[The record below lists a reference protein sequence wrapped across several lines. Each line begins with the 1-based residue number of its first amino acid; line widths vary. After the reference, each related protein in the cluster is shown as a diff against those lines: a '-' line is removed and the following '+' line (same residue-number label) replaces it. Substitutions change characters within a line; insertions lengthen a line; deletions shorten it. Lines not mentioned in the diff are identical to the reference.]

1 MSTLSIAKYFPFMR
15 MKISEQSVHGEQPY
29 SALIHVVPDLRFK
42 PLCHHCGSPAA
53 TVHSKDHRRFIR
65 DLNMASAQVL
75 LQVGYRKIWCD
86 HCQGVRVEHLEF
98 ADVSKR
104 VTRRLALYVHQ
115 LCRFMTI
122 QDVADHLDLDPRTV
136 KAIDKQY
143 LLEAF
148 GSPDTGDLRVLL
160 IDEIAIRKGSNYM
173 TVIADYF
180 TGRVV
185 WMGRG
190 RDKKTLGGFFATLNT
205 KQKRAIEAVAM
216 DMWDP
221 YINRVRFHCPQA
233 KIVFDFFHLV
243 KAFGKVI
250 DKVRRREYRK
260 ATDAGKKVL
269 KGSRYVLLKNEEN
282 LTPGQRTKLEEVLA
296 LNTTLTTLYVLKDHL
311 KLLYYYSDPDTVR
324 AALDDWCNM
333 AETVTGP
340 EVRRFIGCLR
350 KHDYGI
356 LNHADYPIGT
366 STLEGMNNKIKLIK
380 RKAYGFHDIEY
391 FVLKVKQ
398 AFAA

>member
-1 MSTLSIAKYFPFMR
+1 
-15 MKISEQSVHGEQPY
+15 MKISEQSVHGKEPY
-29 SALIHVVPDLRFK
+29 SALIHLVPDRRFK
-42 PLCHHCGSPAA
+42 PLCHHCGSPAT
-53 TVHSKDHRRFIR
+53 TVHSKGHRRFIR
-65 DLNMASAQVL
+65 DLNMASAQVC
-75 LQVGYRKIWCD
+75 LQVAYRKIWCD
-86 HCQGVRVEHLEF
+86 HCQGVRVERLEF
-98 ADVSKR
+98 ADAGKR
-104 VTRRLALYVHQ
+104 VTHRLARYVHE
-115 LCRFMTI
+115 LCRVMTV

-148 GSPDTGDLRVLL
+148 SLPDTTDLRVLL
-160 IDEIAIRKGSNYM
+160 IDEIAIRKGHNYM

-180 TGRVV
+180 TGRIV
-185 WMGRG
+185 WMGPG
-190 RDKKTLGGFFATLNT
+190 RDKKTLGRFFATLNAEQ
-205 KQKRAIEAVAM
+205 KQAIEAVAM

-221 YINRVRFHCPQA
+221 YINRVGFHCPQA

-243 KAFGKVI
+243 QAFGKVI

-260 ATDAGKKVL
+260 ATEAGKKVL
-269 KGSRYVLLKNEEN
+269 KGSRFVLLKNEAN
-282 LTPGQRTKLEEVLA
+282 LTPDQRTKLQEVLA
-296 LNTTLTTLYVLKDHL
+296 LNTALTTLYVLKDHL
-311 KLLYYYSDPDTVR
+311 KLLYYYSDRDTVR
-324 AALDDWCNM
+324 AVLEDWCDM
-333 AETVTGP
+333 AETVAHLEVQGF
-340 EVRRFIGCLR
+340 VRRLR
-350 KHDYGI
+350 RHAYGI